1 MPNKR
6 PPNAE
11 ATEFRTGEEQ
21 VKIARKGGI
30 ASGQA
35 RRRKKALTD
44 TISELFSMPI
54 KDGKLSELE
63 KIKSITSIKGKNV
76 TVQEAIVLAQIQKAL
91 KGDSRSARLLIDLFE
106 NKTTDDTSAVTDNF
120 LEALNGTAAE
130 DWSDDGDE

>member
-11 ATEFRTGEEQ
+11 ATQFRSGEEA
-21 VKIARKGGI
+21 VKNGRKGGI

-106 NKTTDDTSAVTDNF
+106 NKTTDDVLTATDNF

-130 DWSDDGDE
+130 DWSDDDDE

>member
-11 ATEFRTGEEQ
+11 ATQFRSGDEA
-21 VKIARKGGI
+21 VKNGRKGGI

-91 KGDSRSARLLIDLFE
+91 KGDSRSTRLLIDLFE
-106 NKTTDDTSAVTDNF
+106 NKTTDDTSTVTDNF

-130 DWSDDGDE
+130 DWSEDSDE

>member
-11 ATEFRTGEEQ
+11 ATQFRSGEEA
-21 VKIARKGGI
+21 VKNGRKGGI

-63 KIKSITSIKGKNV
+63 KIKSITSIKGENV

-106 NKTTDDTSAVTDNF
+106 NKTTDDVLTATDNF